1 VLVGYIWTS
10 ASDAQSQ
17 YEGQYQALLDAGVTT
32 NQIYQD
38 NCLRREERPQLE
50 QCLAILKPGDMLL
63 VCHLERLADS
73 RTHLIET
80 LRSLQQRNVQ
90 FKVLSGKGSNLAPDL
105 DLGIIITV
113 IEAITEMEGEIGRQA
128 SVVGVE
134 AARARGQAFGP
145 KRKMTADT
153 LRQAIDLIHNSDMNF
168 GDIAKQ
174 FGFTRAGLYNYVNGD
189 GSPKPSGRKLLES
202 SSDSDASMDM
212 DEGSSSSTNF

>member
-1 VLVGYIWTS
+1 MLVGYLWTS

-17 YEGQYQALLDAGVTT
+17 YDQQYQALIDAGVTT
-32 NQIYQD
+32 DQIYRD

-80 LRSLQQRNVQ
+80 LRSLQQRNVH
-90 FKVLSGKGSNLAPDL
+90 FKVLSGKGADLAPDL

-128 SVVGVE
+128 SVTGVE

-153 LRQAIDLIHNSDMNF
+153 LRQAIDLIQNSDMNF

-189 GSPKPSGRKLLES
+189 GSPKPSGRKLLEES
-202 SSDSDASMDM
+202 SSDSDTSV
-212 DEGSSSSTNF
+212 DEESSSSTNL